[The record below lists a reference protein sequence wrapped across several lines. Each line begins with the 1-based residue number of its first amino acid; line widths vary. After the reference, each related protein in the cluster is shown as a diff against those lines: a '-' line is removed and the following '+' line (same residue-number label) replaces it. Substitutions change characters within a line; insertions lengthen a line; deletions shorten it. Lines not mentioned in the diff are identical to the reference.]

1 MYPEVTKAEFIK
13 ITKEH
18 IVKVR
23 DNMSIFNK
31 VINVRGLKH
40 DLSKITSDI
49 EYDNYRK
56 VIMTLKKEKTGS
68 QEYNKARESIKPA
81 VDHHYENNEHHP
93 EHFKDGISGMNL
105 IDLIEM
111 MSDWQAVND
120 EVPGR
125 DLKPWIRKC
134 KDKYN
139 MSDDLFNVFMNTA
152 DFLSEYKNKEGT
164 N

>member
-1 MYPEVTKAEFIK
+1 MYQEVSKGEFIK

-18 IVKVR
+18 INKVR
-23 DNMSIFNK
+23 DSMDTFSKIIK
-31 VINVRGLKH
+31 MRGLKH

-56 VIMTLKKEKTGS
+56 VIMTLKLEKTGS
-68 QEYNKARESIKPA
+68 PEYNKARESIKPA

-93 EHFKDGISGMNL
+93 EHFKDGISGMTL
-105 IDLIEM
+105 VDLLEM

-120 EVPGR
+120 EKPGR
-125 DLKPWIRKC
+125 DIKPWIRSC
-134 KDKYN
+134 KDKYK

-152 DFLSEYKNKEGT
+152 DLLSQYKNEEGK